1 MLSTRT
7 LLTVLIGLITA
18 TIVIAG
24 NHGDPTP
31 SGETVHKAHCAN
43 CHSSFIGGF
52 FSGAPTTG
60 DEDEWAPLVAKGLDT
75 LTANTIAGV
84 GEMPARGQ
92 CEACTDD
99 EIRAA
104 VAYMLEQVQ

>member
-1 MLSTRT
+1 
-7 LLTVLIGLITA
+7 
-18 TIVIAG
+18 
-24 NHGDPTP
+24 
-31 SGETVHKAHCAN
+31 
-43 CHSSFIGGF
+43 
-52 FSGAPTTG
+52 
-60 DEDEWAPLVAKGLDT
+60 
-75 LTANTIAGV
+75 V